1 MAPGGP
7 PSPASLKTEKGLSQ
21 FNDFLSSRSYVAS
34 ATNATA
40 TDFALFAQITA
51 APDRKQFPHLARWF
65 GHIGAL
71 KSKFGEVAAE
81 PKGAVQAPTAA
92 PGAGA
97 KKGRAVGK
105 EKQQLGVDC
114 RPVVVVER
122 KVPSSEPVALGTA
135 ASTISK
141 QHGKYYITTAI
152 NYANG
157 WPHIGHAYEA
167 LTSDVFARFHR
178 ILGKDTYFM
187 TGSDEHGQ
195 KIAQVAEEQGISP
208 QESVDKYANGFVAMN
223 QRLVTSNDK
232 YIRTTDPAHKEVSR
246 ALWTKCKEKGDIYL
260 HTYEGWYL
268 VREERFITDQ
278 EAEEWNFVDP
288 GNNTPLKKMS
298 EPTFFFRLAKYK
310 DAVLKHIEDNEGFIR
325 PARYRDEIL
334 SRLRSY
340 GDDLRDLCISRGNFS
355 WGIPC
360 PEPPVEGQQHV
371 MYVWFDALINYV
383 SGVGGHDLSNPL
395 SRFWPANAHVIGKD
409 ISWFHTVIWPAML
422 LSAELPLP
430 KSVVVHGFIAGP
442 DGRKMSKTYGNV
454 VDPHEMLDKYPVDS
468 LRWYLCREAPY
479 GEDIKFSE
487 DSFRLMHNSD
497 LCDNLGNLVN
507 RAVNLCGGAVPEYES
522 GLVQLPFDL
531 ATLKARV
538 EESFDSFE
546 LSVAADYVVKACSA
560 TNKWIA
566 DLEPWKMKDAEK
578 QVLRSTC
585 LRYLLEAVYVLAHF
599 FAPFIPLAAEAVFR
613 KLCVTARPIPE
624 LDNSF
629 QNLKTG
635 GEIKTGSILFEQFE
649 VKTSVSAA
657 GAKKEPEKEEN
668 DPAQPLFSKLDVR
681 VGKVVKAAAHPDA
694 ERLFVEEIDVGDP
707 GGPRTIVSG
716 LREHYT
722 LEQFEGKK
730 ILVVCN
736 MQPSKLRGVTSHGMV
751 LCAKTADAKKVELV
765 GVPEECPVGERL
777 LPQGVDSKW
786 KPLKPATIK
795 AEKIWEQIAE
805 KLRTGSDRV
814 ACFDGVELCTAS
826 GSRFTAPSL
835 PNVPIS

>member
-7 PSPASLKTEKGLSQ
+7 PSTASLKTEKGLSEL
-21 FNDFLSSRSYVAS
+21 NDFLSNRSYVVGS
-34 ATNATA
+34 NKATA
-40 TDFALFAQITA
+40 EDFSLYTQITS
-51 APDRKQFPHLARWF
+51 APDRRKFPHLARWF
-65 GHIGAL
+65 GHIKAL
-71 KSKFGEVAAE
+71 QSKYGEVTAE
-81 PKGAVQAPTAA
+81 LKGAAQAPAAA

-97 KKGRAVGK
+97 KKGRAAGK

-114 RPVVVVER
+114 RPLPFGDP
-122 KVPSSEPVALGTA
+122 KVPSSEPVSLGAA
-135 ASTISK
+135 ASTISRD
-141 QHGKYYITTAI
+141 HGKYYITTAI
-152 NYANG
+152 SYANG

-167 LTSDVFARFHR
+167 LSSDVFARYHR
-178 ILGKDTYFM
+178 ILGKDTYFL

-195 KIAQVAEEQGISP
+195 KIAQVAEEQGMTP
-208 QESVDKYANGFVAMN
+208 QQSVDRYVGGFLAMN
-223 QRLVTSNDK
+223 QRVVTSNDK
-232 YIRTTDPAHKEVSR
+232 YIRTSDPAHKEVSR
-246 ALWTKCKEKGDIYL
+246 ELWVKCKEKGDIYL
-260 HTYEGWYL
+260 HKYEGWYL

-288 GNNTPLKKMS
+288 GSSVPLKKMS

-310 DAVLKHIEDNEGFIR
+310 DAVLKHIEDNESFIR

-360 PEPPVEGQQHV
+360 PEPLVDGQQHV

-383 SGVGGHDLSNPL
+383 SGVGGHDPLNPL
-395 SRFWPANAHVIGKD
+395 SRFWPADVHVIGKD

-422 LSAELPLP
+422 MSAELPLP

-442 DGRKMSKTYGNV
+442 DGRKMSKSYGNV
-454 VDPHEMLDKYPVDS
+454 VDPHDILDRYPVDS

-497 LCDNLGNLVN
+497 MCDNLGNLVN
-507 RAVNLCGGAVPEYES
+507 RAVNLCGGAVPDFEP

-531 ATLKARV
+531 GDLKARV
-538 EESFDSFE
+538 NDAFDNFE
-546 LSVAADYVVKACSA
+546 LSIAAEHVIKACSA

-578 QVLRSTC
+578 QLLRSTC
-585 LRYLLEAVYVLAHF
+585 LRYLLEAVHVLAHF
-599 FAPFIPLAAEAVFR
+599 FAPFIPLAAEAIFR

-624 LDNSF
+624 LANSF

-635 GEIKTGSILFEQFE
+635 GEVKTGSILFEQFE
-649 VKTSVSAA
+649 VKITGQAA
-657 GAKKEPEKEEN
+657 GAKKQPEKEDN

-681 VGKVVKAAAHPDA
+681 VGKVVKVAAHPDA

-707 GGPRTIVSG
+707 NPRTIVSG

-751 LCAKTADAKKVELV
+751 LCAKSADKTKVELV
-765 GVPEECPVGERL
+765 GVPEECLVGERL
-777 LPQGVDSKW
+777 LPQGVDEKW

-795 AEKIWEQIAE
+795 TNQIWEQIAE
-805 KLRTGSDRV
+805 KLCTGSDRV
-814 ACFDGVELCTAS
+814 ARFDGAELCTAS

-835 PNVPIS
+835 PNAPIS